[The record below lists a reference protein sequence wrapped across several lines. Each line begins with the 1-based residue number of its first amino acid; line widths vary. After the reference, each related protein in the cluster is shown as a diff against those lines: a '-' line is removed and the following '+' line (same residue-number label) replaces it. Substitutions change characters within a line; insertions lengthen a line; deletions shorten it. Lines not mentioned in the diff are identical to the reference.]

1 MATEFKLDF
10 SKISCK
16 NTQSAIK
23 TLLKYINTETS
34 TIEVV
39 SELDVSPLFCG
50 LEEYLSVCDLEDLSK
65 NPLKLQTE
73 VDTITNYFDIDG
85 KCCEDFPILKGTD
98 FCDLVVVGIN

>member
-1 MATEFKLDF
+1 MATEFELDF

-16 NTQSAIK
+16 KTQSAIK
-23 TLLKYINTETS
+23 TVLEYINTKTS

-39 SELDVSPLFCG
+39 SELYVSPLFCS
-50 LEEYLSVCDLEDLSK
+50 LEEYFSVCDLEDLSK

-73 VDTITNYFDIDG
+73 VDTITNYFAIDG

-98 FCDLVVVGIN
+98 FCDLIVVGIN